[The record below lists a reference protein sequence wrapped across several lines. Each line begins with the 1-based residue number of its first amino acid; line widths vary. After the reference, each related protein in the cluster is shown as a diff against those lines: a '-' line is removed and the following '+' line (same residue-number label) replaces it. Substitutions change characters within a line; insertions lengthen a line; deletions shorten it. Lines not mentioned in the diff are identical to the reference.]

1 MMKRTFYLVVI
12 YLCTLTIVIPNISHA
27 AGYQWFKLGET
38 NFGLWYPTDEKTKTH
53 YIGPFETEIA
63 YKAEPKTGTHPIIVF
78 SHGFAGRFRNHHIT
92 AAKLADAGYFVIAP
106 DHSADYLL
114 GGDENAGVLLYR
126 VQELKQILDALKDS
140 NTFSKYLSK
149 GPVHGIGYSLGAA
162 TILLG
167 AGAKLDLELA
177 RIHCNNHGA
186 QDNLFCNVPL
196 IHRIFRFFQAVRSNI
211 SLPETGNQFQ
221 IPSFIDGK
229 LILVAPVSRGLE
241 VENQINNQDIL
252 IVPFLGDEIAKP
264 YFHSTPL
271 YYELIPHNRVLLK
284 SYPAHHFAFISPFP
298 ISATAKEYIPVAKDP
313 VKFDR
318 RAFIDKVVT
327 QVLDFLHSQ

>member
-1 MMKRTFYLVVI
+1 MF
-12 YLCTLTIVIPNISHA
+12 TLTIVIPNIGQA

-38 NFGLWYPTDEKTKTH
+38 NFGLWYPTNEKAQIH

-63 YKAEPKTGTHPIIVF
+63 VKAEPKPGIHPIIVF

-106 DHSADYLL
+106 DHAADYLL
-114 GGDENAGVLLYR
+114 GGDDNTEVLLHR

-140 NTFSKYLSK
+140 DTFSKYLSK

-167 AGAKLDLELA
+167 AGAKLNLELT
-177 RIHCNNHGA
+177 RKHCNDHGE
-186 QDNLFCNVPL
+186 QDNRFCNIPL
-196 IHRIFRFFQAVRSNI
+196 IHRIFRFFQAIRSDI
-211 SLPETGNQFQ
+211 ILPEIGDQFQ

-241 VENQINNQDIL
+241 VENQINDQDIL

-271 YYELIPHNRVLLK
+271 YYELVPNNNVLLK
-284 SYPAHHFAFISPFP
+284 SFTAHHFAFISPFP
-298 ISATAKEYIPVAKDP
+298 KSATAKEYIPVAKDP

-318 RAFIDKVVT
+318 RAFIDKVVSEIFR
-327 QVLDFLHSQ
+327 FLK